1 MHLTRSE
8 IGRVTPIPRKGTRY
22 IARPLA
28 YTTTSVTVLA
38 AVRDMLQIART
49 AHEVEEMI
57 KEKKLKINGR
67 VVRDV
72 REPLTLL
79 SLFEADK
86 LYVVSLLPTGRFTLK
101 PTKTHHRIAKIINKK
116 LMKKGIVQV
125 NLHDGT
131 NILTKEKMGVGD
143 SLEMDEKLTILRV
156 IPLKVGAHVLVS
168 SGRNVGSVGTV
179 THLEG
184 ETVTLTIDGRNVS
197 LKRTQVVA
205 Q

>member
-28 YTTTSVTVLA
+28 YTTSAVTVLA
-38 AVRDMLQIART
+38 AVRDMLRLART
-49 AHEVEEMI
+49 AREVEEMI

-72 REPLTLL
+72 REPLTVL

-86 LYVVSLLPTGRFTLK
+86 LYLVSLLPTGRFTLK
-101 PTKTHHRIAKIINKK
+101 PTKSTHRVAKVINKK
-116 LMKKGIVQV
+116 LMKKGAVQV

-131 NILTKEKMGVGD
+131 NLITKEKINVGD
-143 SLEMDEKLTILRV
+143 SLEMDTNLKILKI
-156 IPLKVGAHVLVS
+156 IPLKTGAQVLVS
-168 SGRNVGSVGTV
+168 SGKNVGAMGVVSDI
-179 THLEG
+179 EG
-184 ETVTLTIDGRNVS
+184 ANVVVTLDDRKVS
-197 LKRTQVVA
+197 LKRAQVVA
-205 Q
+205 L